1 MGAAL
6 AVSLVWPSGPEEF
19 RLWGEV
25 LIAWVLATYVVAGN
39 SPIIDNVGAHPARAP
54 KRAWKR
60 YAWIRF
66 VVLLSFLLLSLRP
79 STLATW
85 TLILVLPILSILL
98 PFARDYLAERNL
110 PWGAELEI
118 GTNALV
124 LFLSAS
130 LLGNAPGIARGLVDL
145 PVSSAHLAAVY
156 LTAACLGFLTRG
168 GTHVVR
174 GILARTDAGPLEK
187 GPPTPASP
195 VTPVDVAE
203 YSRGRVIGA
212 IERLI
217 MAVMVAVG
225 AFGALTFLIGAKGLI
240 RSKRLE
246 DHAFGEYFLIGT
258 LSSTALAIAC
268 GFLLRAV
275 FAALW

>member
-1 MGAAL
+1 MGAVI
-6 AVSLVWPSGPEEF
+6 AVRLVWPSGPEG
-19 RLWGEV
+19 LSQWGEV
-25 LIAWVLATYVVAGN
+25 LLAWVLATYFVVGN
-39 SPIIDNVGAHPARAP
+39 SPIIEKVGTHPARGP

-60 YAWIRF
+60 LAWVRF
-66 VVLLSFLLLSLRP
+66 AMLLTVLLLSLRP
-79 STLATW
+79 GTLATW
-85 TLILVLPILSILL
+85 MLILALPILSTLL
-98 PFARDYLAERNL
+98 PFARDYLAERDL

-124 LFLSAS
+124 VFLSAS
-130 LLGNAPGIARGLVDL
+130 LLGNAPGSATGLATL
-145 PVSSAHLAAVY
+145 PVSSAHLAAIF
-156 LTAACLGFLTRG
+156 LAAACLGFLTRG

-174 GILARTDAGPLEK
+174 GILARTDAGPLET
-187 GPPTPASP
+187 GTASP
-195 VTPVDVAE
+195 ITPVDVVE
-203 YSRGRVIGA
+203 YNRGRVIGA

-217 MAVMVAVG
+217 MAVMVATG

-275 FAALW
+275 FGALW